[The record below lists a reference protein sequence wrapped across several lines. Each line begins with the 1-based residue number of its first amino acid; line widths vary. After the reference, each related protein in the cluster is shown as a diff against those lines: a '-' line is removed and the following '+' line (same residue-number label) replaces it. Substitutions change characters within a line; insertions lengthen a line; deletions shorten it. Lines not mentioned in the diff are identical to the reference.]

1 MTKNFDVIEPV
12 GNGHLNGVSMDLSS
26 FSTTLQAIF
35 AEGADYTKKS
45 VESRLAVVEKLL
57 GCKSLETVIQIQS
70 EYAKTAYAAFVAQA
84 AKMGELHSSLA
95 KAAFNPAELAIPTC
109 KARSNRLHS
118 ICALGLRAERFPI
131 KWTHL
136 ISRPPTTARC

>member
-1 MTKNFDVIEPV
+1 MILLDDVAKVAHDVARRDRTKPGGDEVAKDFDVIEPA
-12 GNGHLNGVSMDLSS
+12 GNGHLNGMDLAS

-70 EYAKTAYAAFVAQA
+70 EYAKMAYAAFVAQA
-84 AKMGELHSSLA
+84 TKMGELHSNLA
-95 KAAFNPAELAIPTC
+95 KAAFKPAELAIANMQDT
-109 KARSNRLHS
+109 K
-118 ICALGLRAERFPI
+118 
-131 KWTHL
+131 
-136 ISRPPTTARC
+136 

>member
-1 MTKNFDVIEPV
+1 MTKDFDVIEPA
-12 GNGHLNGVSMDLSS
+12 GNGHLNGVAMDLSS

-70 EYAKTAYAAFVAQA
+70 EYAKMAYAAFVAQA
-84 AKMGELHSSLA
+84 TKMGDLHSNLA
-95 KAAFNPAELAIPTC
+95 KAAFKPAEQAIANMQGT
-109 KARSNRLHS
+109 K
-118 ICALGLRAERFPI
+118 
-131 KWTHL
+131 
-136 ISRPPTTARC
+136 